1 VHVPL
6 TGEEATVSAGSV
18 QTEFVP
24 DGFTKSV
31 ETLIKERGAARA
43 TKNYKEADR
52 IRDELK
58 AAGII
63 LEDKDGKTTW
73 RRA

>member
-1 VHVPL
+1 M
-6 TGEEATVSAGSV
+6 SAGSV

-24 DGFTKSV
+24 AGFSKSV
-31 ETLIKERGAARA
+31 ETLIKEREAARA
-43 TKNYKEADR
+43 AKTYKEADR

-58 AAGII
+58 TAGII
-63 LEDKDGKTTW
+63 LEDNDGKTTW